1 MKRDLAL
8 AAVALALVGAAL
20 VPLHRVFTATTWL
33 PEMALAG
40 GAAVILAAILRR
52 IRLPGAVTLVAS
64 LALLGVVAA
73 QLYAAEHGPWPGV
86 AALGELLEHL
96 RAAATIL
103 RNEPAPIDPVV
114 EVRLLLFLATWTIGH
129 ITHELL
135 VRIQRVG
142 AALLVAG
149 LLWFAPLV
157 VPLPDAVAW
166 TSALPFFVVAGLA
179 LLLEPSP
186 DSLGWTR
193 EETNPSLPPGGVAV
207 VGVAATIGLLAPWL
221 SPGFEQP
228 AWVDVTS
235 GAEPRGYQPIVDVTE
250 RLRLPE
256 PRDVLEVRS
265 PQQVYLRIAALDSYD
280 GRTWRLGPADVDT
293 FRPDPDQL
301 FRATGPLP
309 FETPIATG
317 TDIRLD
323 VEVLDLENIYVP
335 VPYQVAQISGP
346 DNVGMFY
353 SRQGG
358 FVATGEIEDRSQLGE
373 ARVGVR
379 PGLTYSLD
387 AVVPTPS
394 YADLAGMGDIA
405 LPAGD
410 ALVGLPGGYDDF
422 AALTRAIA
430 EDAGATTSIDVALA
444 VQEYFI
450 GANSTFVYSTEV
462 PEPRGDQ
469 ALRDFLFDHQV
480 GYCEHYAAAM
490 AVMLRSVGIP
500 ARVAVGFLPGAVVEE
515 ADGPGQP
522 ATFRVSTTDAH
533 AWVEVLFEGS
543 GWVRFDPT
551 PRGDGLPASADNL
564 APLPPAAP
572 EPDPIEPTEQ
582 QTQTP
587 QPPDQ
592 PAPPDEQQR
601 PDELIDDVPGT
612 APDQTP
618 AAVRGLVATVI
629 VLLVLAIVLA
639 IVILTPPRL
648 RHRLARRRPDPI
660 DDVVAAQRRVLA
672 TAAELGIGRR
682 PSETV
687 TEAAVRWAHTGM
699 ADPDDATTFAR
710 LGGQAAFGMDVDADD
725 ADRMHEVEHRLVAGF
740 TKAVDTSQQLT
751 APWRHAGTRLLE
763 SVSRR
768 AD

>member
-8 AAVALALVGAAL
+8 AAVTLALVGAAL

-33 PEMALAG
+33 PEVALAG
-40 GAAVILAAILRR
+40 AAAVILATVLRR
-52 IRLPGAVTLVAS
+52 ARLPGAVALVAS
-64 LALLGVVAA
+64 LGLLGVIAV
-73 QLYAAEHGPWPGV
+73 QVYAAEHGPWPST
-86 AALGELLEHL
+86 AALGELVDHL
-96 RAAATIL
+96 RATGAIL
-103 RNEPAPIDPVV
+103 RNEPAPIDPVM
-114 EVRLLLFLATWTIGH
+114 EVRLLLFLATWVVAHT
-129 ITHELL
+129 THEVL

-142 AALLVAG
+142 AALLVVG

-157 VPLPDAVAW
+157 VPLPDSVAW
-166 TSALPFFVVAGLA
+166 ISALPFFVVAGLT

-186 DSLGWTR
+186 DSTGWTR

-207 VGVAATIGLLAPWL
+207 VSVAAAVGLLAPWM
-221 SPGFEQP
+221 SPGYDQQ

-309 FETPIATG
+309 FETPIASG
-317 TDIRLD
+317 TDITLD
-323 VEVLDLENIYVP
+323 VEVLELENIYVP

-379 PGLTYSLD
+379 PGLTYTLD
-387 AVVPTPS
+387 AVVPAPN
-394 YADLAGMGDIA
+394 YADLAGMGDTS
-405 LPAGD
+405 LPASD
-410 ALVGLPGGYDDF
+410 PLVGLPGGYDDF
-422 AALTRAIA
+422 AALTRTIA
-430 EDAGATTSIDVALA
+430 EEAGASTSIDVALA

-450 GANSTFVYSTEV
+450 GASSTFVYSTDV

-469 ALRDFLFDHQV
+469 ALRDFLFDHQI

-500 ARVAVGFLPGAVVEE
+500 ARVAVGFLPGAVVEA
-515 ADGPGQP
+515 ADGPGEP

-564 APLPPAAP
+564 TPLPPAEP
-572 EPDPIEPTEQ
+572 EPEPVEPTDQ
-582 QTQTP
+582 QTQA
-587 QPPDQ
+587 
-592 PAPPDEQQR
+592 PAPPEAPAPQDDQQM
-601 PDELIDDVPGT
+601 PDEIIDDVPGST
-612 APDQTP
+612 PEPTP
-618 AAVRGLVATVI
+618 AAVRGLVTSVI
-629 VLLVLAIVLA
+629 VLLVLALVLA
-639 IVILTPPRL
+639 IVILTPPHL

-660 DDVVAAQRRVLA
+660 DDVIAAQRRVLA

-682 PSETV
+682 RSETV
-687 TEAAVRWAHTGM
+687 TETAVRWARTGV

-710 LGGQAAFGMDVDADD
+710 LGGQAAFGLDVDADD
-725 ADRMHEVEHRLVAGF
+725 ADHMHEVEQRLVAGF
-740 TKAVDTSQQLT
+740 TKGVDAGQQLT
-751 APWRHAGTRLLE
+751 APWRNAGTRLLE
-763 SVSRR
+763 RVNSRS
-768 AD
+768 D